1 MRSLLV
7 VPVALLVLLVGV
19 PLLTHRD
26 NTRRGLALRRA
37 ALGWAAVVVLFT
49 TAFGAGESM
58 TDPGGAA
65 GVGLALAVVLPV
77 VALVLLALLRPGWAA
92 PLLVVLTPIAAAGAV
107 WLAFAGSGL
116 RAWQDDHG
124 PVLAVAVFV
133 VGAGASALGW
143 HRPGLAAAL
152 LLVLG
157 LLPLLA
163 QALADRRENLLGA
176 STAWLTVPAAVT
188 GVVYLVAALM
198 GGPLRG
204 GTGAAGPGP
213 SAGDEGEPDRAQ
225 VRPSEV
231 PR

>member
-7 VPVALLVLLVGV
+7 VPAVLLVLLVGV

-26 NTRRGLALRRA
+26 NARRGLALRRA

-49 TAFGAGESM
+49 TAFVAGEAM

-65 GVGLALAVVLPV
+65 GIGLALAVVLPV
-77 VALVLLALLRPGWAA
+77 LALVLLALLRPGWAA

-107 WLAFAGSGL
+107 WLAFAGTGL
-116 RAWQDDHG
+116 RTWQDDHG

-133 VGAGASALGW
+133 VSAGASALGW

-157 LLPLLA
+157 LVPLLA
-163 QALADRRENLLGA
+163 QALADRRGSLLGG
-176 STAWLTVPAAVT
+176 STAALTVPAVVT
-188 GVVYLVAALM
+188 GVVYLVAAAM
-198 GGPLRG
+198 GG
-204 GTGAAGPGP
+204 AAAEPGP
-213 SAGDEGEPDRAQ
+213 VAGDAPEPSRGQAG
-225 VRPSEV
+225 PSEV

>member
-7 VPVALLVLLVGV
+7 VPAVLLVLLVGV
-19 PLLTHRD
+19 PLLSHRD
-26 NTRRGLALRRA
+26 NARRGLSLRRA

-49 TAFGAGESM
+49 TAFVAAEAM

-77 VALVLLALLRPGWAA
+77 VAIVLLALLRPGWGA
-92 PLLVVLTPIAAAGAV
+92 PLLVVLTPVAAAGAV
-107 WLAFAGSGL
+107 WLALAGTGL
-116 RAWQDDHG
+116 RTWQDDHG
-124 PVLAVAVFV
+124 PVIAVAVFV
-133 VGAGASALGW
+133 VSSGASALGW

-157 LLPLLA
+157 LVPLLA
-163 QALADRRENLLGA
+163 QALADRRGNLLGS

-188 GVVYLVAALM
+188 GVVYLVAAAV
-198 GGPLRG
+198 GSR
-204 GTGAAGPGP
+204 AALPPADGPGVP
-213 SAGDEGEPDRAQ
+213 EASRDQAG
-225 VRPSEV
+225 PSEV